1 MKTYMMILTVTI
13 MALLPISKGAHAFDS
28 GFETSYFPSTSIVPR
43 KALTAKNT
51 FQDLSI
57 RLDRTASNFDS
68 SENEWSMH
76 LNAERDTVLFD
87 DASHTLQN
95 DRVPMDHGN
104 RNAMRF
110 GVDLKYGF

>member
-1 MKTYMMILTVTI
+1 MIILTLTI
-13 MALLPISKGAHAFDS
+13 FALLPVSKGAQAFDN
-28 GFETSYFPSTSIVPR
+28 GFETSYFPSTSIVPK
-43 KALTAKNT
+43 KALSTKGT

-57 RLDRTASNFDS
+57 RLYRTASNFAS
-68 SENEWSMH
+68 NENEWSMH

-87 DASHTLQN
+87 DASHTLKN

-104 RNAMRF
+104 SNAVRF